1 MISQFT
7 GALANAKM
15 ETNEINRRNIILK
28 GNTFNWKLG
37 AMVKCGYVMRM
48 GLYLVYT
55 VQSIYLNTSLNYTF
69 GTLRQLVYIKNL
81 FVKIKTLATARTLG
95 S

>member
-7 GALANAKM
+7 GAQANAKM

-28 GNTFNWKLG
+28 GNTFYWKLG

-48 GLYLVYT
+48 WLYLV
-55 VQSIYLNTSLNYTF
+55 YTF